1 MANQTGLQTPALE
14 GVQRHTAVEG
24 SSPKLAIL
32 KLHSNLKCGRSEKWG
47 KLEKVKER
55 VLLQE
60 EEEEQ
65 EEKLIGGVVEAPR
78 RANSRHFVFGESDFS
93 AQFWQRSCH
102 PARRPTR

>member
-1 MANQTGLQTPALE
+1 M
-14 GVQRHTAVEG
+14 
-24 SSPKLAIL
+24 
-32 KLHSNLKCGRSEKWG
+32 G
-47 KLEKVKER
+47 KIRGGCSKVKER

-93 AQFWQRSCH
+93 AQFWPSSCH